1 MARISCGFQSI
12 HEEKLA
18 QMNIEEQESRNPTAP
33 VKTVRAGVRRMCN
46 DEPFLGGSTMIQSW
60 KEAKN
65 VR

>member
-1 MARISCGFQSI
+1 MACISRGFQGI

-18 QMNIEEQESRNPTAP
+18 QTNFEEQGSRNPIAP
-33 VKTVRAGVRRMCN
+33 VTTVRAGVRCN